1 MTQDRK
7 CLFLLFDNPVMTPI
21 SQGVFKLEYT
31 YNNLNMLLSL
41 VNKKS
46 DATVIS
52 SFSYTHDKVGNRLTM
67 ATPEGT
73 HNYAYDSLYRLS
85 SADHPVQADEAY
97 TYDKVGNR
105 KTSSQYSNWSF
116 DANNRLLS
124 FNGTSFTYDKNGNT
138 LSKTKDAQTT
148 SYTYD
153 FENRLIAGTVPA
165 GGLSLSYSYD
175 PFGKR
180 LSKTVGGVTK
190 YYLYDNEDIIAEYDA
205 DGNLIASYVH
215 GQGIDEPI
223 SMTRGSSTYYYTFD
237 GLGTVSELTDS
248 GQAVVESY
256 KYDAFG
262 KLETPPATG
271 NPYTYTAREYDP
283 ESGLYFYRARYYDAV
298 IGRFITP
305 DPLWFRSS
313 GIKFYVYVNNNPVN
327 LVDPQGLYCER
338 VLSIPKGRHRTT
350 EKEDI
355 TKGPWVLT
363 YANVESASGLIP
375 WGNLIC
381 KWTREIKVYRF
392 ITEHTTWWNLDFCC
406 DCSFFG
412 LMACNFQTSETV
424 TINEFEQSYTKLEH
438 TTTGAST
445 FIEAIPSLRCLA
457 DYKPYD

>member
-1 MTQDRK
+1 
-7 CLFLLFDNPVMTPI
+7 MTPI

-46 DATVIS
+46 DTTVIS

-85 SADHPVQADEAY
+85 SADHPAGADEAY

-237 GLGTVSELTDS
+237 GLGTVSELTDDS
-248 GQAVVESY
+248 QGVVESY

-262 KLETPPATG
+262 KIESPPATG
-271 NPYTYTAREYDP
+271 NPYTYTGREYDP
-283 ESGLYFYRARYYDAV
+283 ESGLYFYRARYYDAGV
-298 IGRFITP
+298 GRFLSA
-305 DPLWFRSS
+305 DPILLPRLSQDSYTSEISAEWKLPEL
-313 GIKFYVYVNNNPVN
+313 IQVPHLLQPYAYVNNNPIN
-327 LVDPQGLYCER
+327 NFDPNDEQIAESIACYKVAEFLILATAVALYYAINYNCNC
-338 VLSIPKGRHRTT
+338 PARTYT
-350 EKEDI
+350 
-355 TKGPWVLT
+355 T
-363 YANVESASGLIP
+363 
-375 WGNLIC
+375 
-381 KWTREIKVYRF
+381 IKVVPRVEWMPKPPPDPCVF
-392 ITEHTTWWNLDFCC
+392 ICIRCVKGKWVEKLW
-406 DCSFFG
+406 
-412 LMACNFQTSETV
+412 ACPACFT
-424 TINEFEQSYTKLEH
+424 
-438 TTTGAST
+438 
-445 FIEAIPSLRCLA
+445 CLIA
-457 DYKPYD
+457 NP